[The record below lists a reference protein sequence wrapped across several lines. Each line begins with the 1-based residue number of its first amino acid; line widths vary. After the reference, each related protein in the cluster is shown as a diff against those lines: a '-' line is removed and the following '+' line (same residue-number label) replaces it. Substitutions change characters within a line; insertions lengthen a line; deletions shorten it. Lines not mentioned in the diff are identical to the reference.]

1 MYDKLHFE
9 YYCKLNNT
17 IYIYIKYVLEYVIKR
32 GIYMCNSIAIVT
44 DTNSG
49 MTLEQAKNLGVTI
62 IPMPFYINGELY
74 FEGVNLDAD
83 GFYKH
88 LADNSEVNT
97 SQPAPGDVMRIWDE
111 LLKEKEEII
120 YIPMSSSLSGSCQ
133 TAEVLSQDYDNKVHV
148 VDNRR
153 ISVTQLQS
161 VKDAVNLAKKGMS
174 GEEIKKI
181 LEDRQYQSSI
191 YVTPDDLDYL
201 KKGGRI
207 TPAVASVA
215 KVLNIKPVLEI
226 QGKKLDVFKKVRG
239 MKQARRIMKQAIR
252 NDLENR
258 FSDIDTMKIY
268 AAYTS
273 NIELGKLWK
282 SELEEEFPGYEIELY
297 PLSLSVSCHIG
308 PESLGIGCVEE
319 IR

>member
-1 MYDKLHFE
+1 
-9 YYCKLNNT
+9 
-17 IYIYIKYVLEYVIKR
+17 
-32 GIYMCNSIAIVT
+32 MCNSIAIVT

-49 MTLEQAKNLGVTI
+49 MTLEQAENLGVTI

-282 SELEEEFPGYEIELY
+282 SELEEEFPEYEIELY

>member
-1 MYDKLHFE
+1 
-9 YYCKLNNT
+9 
-17 IYIYIKYVLEYVIKR
+17 
-32 GIYMCNSIAIVT
+32 MCNSIAIVT

-49 MTLEQAKNLGVTI
+49 MTLEQAENLGVTI

-97 SQPAPGDVMRIWDE
+97 SQPAPGDVMKIWDE

-133 TAEVLSQDYDNKVHV
+133 TAEVLSQDYGNKVHV
-148 VDNRR
+148 VNNRR

>member
-1 MYDKLHFE
+1 MY
-9 YYCKLNNT
+9 NN
-17 IYIYIKYVLEYVIKR
+17 
-32 GIYMCNSIAIVT
+32 IAVVT

-49 MTLEQAKNLGVTI
+49 ITCEMADKLGITV

-74 FEGVNLDAD
+74 YEGVNLNPEE
-83 GFYKH
+83 FYKH
-88 LADNSEVNT
+88 LENKAEVST
-97 SQPAPGDVMRIWDE
+97 SQPAPGDVIKIWEDI
-111 LLKEKEEII
+111 LKEKEYIV
-120 YIPMSSSLSGSCQ
+120 YIPMSSSLSGSYQ
-133 TAEVLSQDYDNKVHV
+133 TAEMLAQDYEGKVFV
-148 VDNRR
+148 VNNRR

-161 VKDAVNLAKKGMS
+161 VKDAVNLVAKGKS
-174 GEEIKKI
+174 AAEIKEI
-181 LEDRQYQSSI
+181 LEERQYQSSI

-207 TPAVASVA
+207 TTAVASIA

-239 MKQARRIMKQAIR
+239 MKQARRTMKQAIR
-252 NDLENR
+252 NDIDNR
-258 FSDIDTMKIY
+258 FTDITNMRIY

-273 NIELGKLWK
+273 NRELGELWK

-319 IR
+319 LI

>member
-1 MYDKLHFE
+1 
-9 YYCKLNNT
+9 
-17 IYIYIKYVLEYVIKR
+17 
-32 GIYMCNSIAIVT
+32 MCNSIAIVT

-49 MTLEQAKNLGVTI
+49 MTLEQAENLGVTF

-74 FEGVNLDAD
+74 FEAVNLDAD

-97 SQPAPGDVMRIWDE
+97 SQPAPGDVMKIWDE